1 MAHVE
6 SIFMRGWD
14 LRYPGKVLHSNIDLI
29 FMSMLEIYRGY
40 VPYRGYELQTFYGHS
55 FVDGIMV
62 GLSDSFRL
70 IKESYGRSIS

>member
-1 MAHVE
+1 MAHVG
-6 SIFMRGWD
+6 SILLGGGG

-40 VPYRGYELQTFYGHS
+40 VPYRGYELQTFYAHS
-55 FVDGIMV
+55 FVDGMMV

>member
-1 MAHVE
+1 
-6 SIFMRGWD
+6 
-14 LRYPGKVLHSNIDLI
+14 
-29 FMSMLEIYRGY
+29 MLEIYRGY

-55 FVDGIMV
+55 FVNGMMV